1 MRNSLDS
8 VRQFRESSRCR
19 RIPKAKQVGCAACME
34 TAASLLAGAF
44 RAKGNYLSGTG
55 QGVVYAGS

>member
-1 MRNSLDS
+1 
-8 VRQFRESSRCR
+8 
-19 RIPKAKQVGCAACME
+19 ME